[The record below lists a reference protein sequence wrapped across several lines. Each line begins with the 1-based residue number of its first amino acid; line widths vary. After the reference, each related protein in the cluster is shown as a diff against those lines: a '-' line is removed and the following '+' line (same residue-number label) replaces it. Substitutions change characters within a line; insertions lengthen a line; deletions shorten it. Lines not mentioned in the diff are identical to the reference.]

1 MARPAT
7 KRRRSKKRP
16 SQQLT
21 LEYRPWGGFR
31 KGSGRKPVGR
41 KAGVPHCKRPPL
53 PSRYPVHVTCHL
65 CNDLPNLRKRK
76 LYQKLRRVFYAM
88 HGRPGFRIVHFSVQ
102 RNHLH
107 LIVEAKSKTAL
118 SRGMQSFK
126 IRFANEVNSF
136 LGRGRKGTVF
146 ADRYHSHILK
156 SPTQTRNSIA
166 YVILNGR
173 RHGEDRGH
181 PRPELWKDPCS
192 SAPQFRGWR
201 QAGLDPPQA
210 DPSGPAEPA
219 GTWLLA
225 TGWRRARKG
234 RIGITELPGPWPISL
249 RPAALNRQ
257 R

>member
-1 MARPAT
+1 MARPTARRRPSS
-7 KRRRSKKRP
+7 RRRSK
-16 SQQLT
+16 QLT

-53 PSRYPVHVTCHL
+53 ASRYPVHVTCRL
-65 CNDLPNLRKRK
+65 ADDLPNMRKRK
-76 LYQKLRRVFYAM
+76 LYQKLRAVFFAM
-88 HGRPGFRIVHFSVQ
+88 HDRPGFRIAHFSVQ
-102 RNHLH
+102 KNHLH
-107 LIVEAKSKTAL
+107 LIVEAKGSTAL
-118 SRGMQSFK
+118 SRGVQSFK

-156 SPTQTRNSIA
+156 TPTQTRNCIA

-201 QAGLDPPQA
+201 QAWADPPEA
-210 DPSGPAEPA
+210 DLSGPAEPA

-225 TGWRRARKG
+225 TGWRRGRKG
-234 RIGITELPGPWPISL
+234 RIGITELPGPWP
-249 RPAALNRQ
+249 R
-257 R
+257 

>member
-1 MARPAT
+1 MARPPA
-7 KRRRSKKRP
+7 KRRPLSKRP
-16 SQQLT
+16 SKQLT

-31 KGSGRKPVGR
+31 KGSGRKPKGD

-53 PSRYPVHVTCHL
+53 PSRYPVHITCRL
-65 CNDLPNLRKRK
+65 ADDLPNMRKRK

-107 LIVEAKSKTAL
+107 LIVEAKGSTAL
-118 SRGMQSFK
+118 SRGVQSFK
-126 IRFANEVNSF
+126 IRFANEVNDF
-136 LGRGRKGTVF
+136 LGRGRKGSVF

-156 SPTQTRNSIA
+156 SPTQIRNCIA

-201 QAGLDPPQA
+201 QAGLDPPEDA
-210 DPSGPAEPA
+210 PAGPAEPA

-225 TGWRRARKG
+225 KGWRRARKG
-234 RIGITELPGPWPISL
+234 RIGITELPGPWPG
-249 RPAALNRQ
+249 
-257 R
+257 